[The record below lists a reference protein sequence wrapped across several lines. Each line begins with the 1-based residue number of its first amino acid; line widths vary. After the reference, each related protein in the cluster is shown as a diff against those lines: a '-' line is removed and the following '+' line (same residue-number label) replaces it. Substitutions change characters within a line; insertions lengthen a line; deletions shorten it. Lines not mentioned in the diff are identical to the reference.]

1 MSSVT
6 PVPPAGPAD
15 AAVGA
20 TILVVDDSPVNLR
33 LVVRTLEGRGYRLL
47 AAKNGRAALD
57 IARRVHPDLILLDVM
72 MPELDGFEVCR
83 ALKSDPSTRDAI
95 VVFLSALGEVTDKV
109 TGLELG
115 ASDYITKPIQ
125 PEEVIARV
133 ANHVARQQLEREVR
147 RSRDRL
153 ERELASAGAMQR
165 RILPA
170 ALPSGMGATFAAY
183 YRTSLYAGGDYY
195 DVFPLPDGQF
205 GVIVADVSG
214 HGAPS
219 AIVMAM
225 IRAAVHAFPG
235 FACDPA
241 EMLRYLNRHF
251 EFLWES
257 PMFATAL
264 SALIDPRDRS
274 VTIACAGHPPPLLL
288 RGRQVTVL
296 PVDATMPVLMM
307 DLPKVPDVRHALQGG
322 DRLLVLH
329 RWRDRAVESRRR
341 HVRSPTPR
349 RRVRAHGRTRAGRS
363 GARPRRRSRH
373 VCRRAR
379 ARRRPDAVADCDR
392 GAGESVKSDFTPS
405 SISLSRRSRR

>member
-1 MSSVT
+1 M
-6 PVPPAGPAD
+6 
-15 AAVGA
+15 
-20 TILVVDDSPVNLR
+20 VDDSPVNLR

-83 ALKSDPSTRDAI
+83 ALKSDPATRDAI

-195 DVFPLPDGQF
+195 DVFALPDGQF

-264 SALIDPRDRS
+264 CALIDPARAKRHDRVRRPS
-274 VTIACAGHPPPLLL
+274 AAAPPARRTGEPRAGRCDDAGADDGPAAGPRRAARAAERRPP
-288 RGRQVTVL
+288 
-296 PVDATMPVLMM
+296 
-307 DLPKVPDVRHALQGG
+307 AL
-322 DRLLVLH
+322 LH
-329 RWRDRAVESRRR
+329 RRRDRAARPGRRD
-341 HVRSPTPR
+341 VRPAAPDR
-349 RRVRAHGRTRAGRS
+349 LVRAHGESARLPIRCWRSSRIWTRSPPSAS
-363 GARPRRRSRH
+363 PTTTRR
-373 VCRRAR
+373 C
-379 ARRRPDAVADCDR
+379 C
-392 GAGESVKSDFTPS
+392 
-405 SISLSRRSRR
+405 

>member
-1 MSSVT
+1 MASVMPLPPGSP
-6 PVPPAGPAD
+6 PVHTTS
-15 AAVGA
+15 A

-83 ALKSDPSTRDAI
+83 ALKGDPDTRDAI

-165 RILPA
+165 RILPV
-170 ALPSGMGATFAAY
+170 ALPKGMGATFAAY

-195 DVFPLPDGQF
+195 DVFALPDGQF

-241 EMLRYLNRHF
+241 EMIRYLNRHF

-264 SALIDPRDRS
+264 SALVDPRELS

-288 RGRQVTVL
+288 RDGRVSVL
-296 PVDATMPVLMM
+296 GVDATMPILMM
-307 DLPKVPDVRHALQGG
+307 ELTRVPDVRHPLQKG
-322 DRLLVLH
+322 DRLLFYTDGVTERTDTTDDMFELP
-329 RWRDRAVESRRR
+329 RLIAALE
-341 HVRSPTPR
+341 RSTSLAPADQ
-349 RRVRAHGRTRAGRS
+349 VQAI
-363 GARPRRRSRH
+363 
-373 VCRRAR
+373 
-379 ARRRPDAVADCDR
+379 VADLDAF
-392 GAGESVKSDFTPS
+392 AGDHEPDDDQTLLLIAIEEDVKSEA
-405 SISLSRRSRR
+405 

>member
-1 MSSVT
+1 MTMFS
-6 PVPPAGPAD
+6 AGDRANVSGP
-15 AAVGA
+15 

-47 AAKNGRAALD
+47 AARNGRAALE
-57 IARRVHPDLILLDVM
+57 IARRARPDLILLDVM
-72 MPELDGFEVCR
+72 MPEMDGFEVCR
-83 ALKSDPSTRDAI
+83 ALKADPETRDSI

-125 PEEVIARV
+125 SGEVIARV

-153 ERELASAGAMQR
+153 QKELESAGAMQR
-165 RILPA
+165 GILPA
-170 ALPSGMGATFAAY
+170 RLPSGNGAAFSAY

-195 DVFPLPDGQF
+195 DVLQLPDGQF

-214 HGAPS
+214 HGAPA

-241 EMLRYLNRHF
+241 EMVRYLNRHF

-264 SALIDPRDRS
+264 CALVDPTDRS

-288 RGRQVTVL
+288 SRGTVRAF
-296 PVDATMPVLMM
+296 PVQATLPVLMM
-307 DLPKVPDVRHALQGG
+307 NLPSVPEVRQILEPG
-322 DRLLVLH
+322 DRLLFYTDGVT
-329 RWRDRAVESRRR
+329 ER
-341 HVRSPTPR
+341 HDPADDMYDFPRLMASLERSAGQTPDEQVRSI
-349 RRVRAHGRTRAGRS
+349 
-363 GARPRRRSRH
+363 
-373 VCRRAR
+373 
-379 ARRRPDAVADCDR
+379 VADLDAFAGDR
-392 GAGESVKSDFTPS
+392 EPDDDQTLLLMAID
-405 SISLSRRSRR
+405 

>member
-1 MSSVT
+1 MASVM
-6 PVPPAGPAD
+6 PFPPGSPSLHTTS
-15 AAVGA
+15 A

-83 ALKSDPSTRDAI
+83 ALKGDPDTRDAI

-170 ALPSGMGATFAAY
+170 ALPKGMGATFAAY

-195 DVFPLPDGQF
+195 DVFALPDGQF

-241 EMLRYLNRHF
+241 EMIRYLNRHF

-264 SALIDPRDRS
+264 SALVDPREPS

-288 RGRQVTVL
+288 RDGRVSVL
-296 PVDATMPVLMM
+296 GVDATMPILLME
-307 DLPKVPDVRHALQGG
+307 LTRVPDVRHTLHQG
-322 DRLLVLH
+322 DRLLFYTDGVTERTDTTDDMFEL
-329 RWRDRAVESRRR
+329 
-341 HVRSPTPR
+341 PR
-349 RRVRAHGRTRAGRS
+349 LIEALERNASLAPADQVQAI
-363 GARPRRRSRH
+363 
-373 VCRRAR
+373 
-379 ARRRPDAVADCDR
+379 VADLDAF
-392 GAGESVKSDFTPS
+392 AGDHEPDDDQTLLLIAIEEDLKSEA
-405 SISLSRRSRR
+405 

>member
-1 MSSVT
+1 MATVAPLPSGN
-6 PVPPAGPAD
+6 PPSQSPAS
-15 AAVGA
+15 A

-57 IARRVHPDLILLDVM
+57 IARRVRPDLILLDVM

-83 ALKSDPSTRDAI
+83 ALKNDPNTRDAI

-153 ERELASAGAMQR
+153 ERELESAGAMQR

-170 ALPSGMGATFAAY
+170 ALPQGVGATFAAY

-195 DVFPLPDGQF
+195 DVFALPDGQF

-264 SALIDPRDRS
+264 SALIDPRELS
-274 VTIACAGHPPPLLL
+274 VTVACAGHPPPLLL
-288 RGRQVTVL
+288 RDGRASIL
-296 PVDATMPVLMM
+296 GVDATMPILMM
-307 DLPKVPDVRHALQGG
+307 ELTRVPDVRHQLQQG
-322 DRLLVLH
+322 DRLLFYTDGVTE
-329 RWRDRAVESRRR
+329 RTDARDDMFDLPRLIASLE
-341 HVRSPTPR
+341 RS
-349 RRVRAHGRTRAGRS
+349 AS
-363 GARPRRRSRH
+363 LE
-373 VCRRAR
+373 
-379 ARRRPDAVADCDR
+379 PDAQVASIVSDLDAFAGDR
-392 GAGESVKSDFTPS
+392 EPDDDQTLLLIEVVKV
-405 SISLSRRSRR
+405 

>member
-1 MSSVT
+1 MTSET
-6 PVPPAGPAD
+6 PTVENGV
-15 AAVGA
+15 AVRA

-47 AAKNGRAALD
+47 AAKNGRSALD

-72 MPELDGFEVCR
+72 MPEMDGFEVCR
-83 ALKSDPSTRDAI
+83 ALKADPFTRDAI

-125 PEEVIARV
+125 AEEVIARV

-153 ERELASAGAMQR
+153 QRELASAGEMQR

-170 ALPSGMGATFAAY
+170 ALPSGDGAAFAAY

-195 DVFPLPDGQF
+195 DVFSLPDRQF

-214 HGAPS
+214 HGAPA

-251 EFLWES
+251 QFLWES

-264 SALIDPRDRS
+264 SALLDPKDRTL
-274 VTIACAGHPPPLLL
+274 TIACAGHPPPLLL
-288 RGRQVTVL
+288 RRGHVDFL
-296 PVDATMPVLMM
+296 PVQATMPVLMM
-307 DLPKVPDVRHALQGG
+307 DLPVVPETKHELESG
-322 DRLLVLH
+322 DRLLFYTDGVTERHDPHDDMYDFPRLI
-329 RWRDRAVESRRR
+329 AAFES
-341 HVRSPTPR
+341 T
-349 RRVRAHGRTRAGRS
+349 AHLG
-363 GARPRRRSRH
+363 PEDQI
-373 VCRRAR
+373 
-379 ARRRPDAVADCDR
+379 DALVGGLDAF
-392 GAGESVKSDFTPS
+392 AGEREPEDDQTLLLIVVE
-405 SISLSRRSRR
+405 

>member
-1 MSSVT
+1 MTVAP
-6 PVPPAGPAD
+6 PVDESLAPA
-15 AAVGA
+15 GA

-47 AAKNGRAALD
+47 AAKNGRAAID
-57 IARRVHPDLILLDVM
+57 IARRVRPDLILLDVM
-72 MPELDGFEVCR
+72 MPEMDGFEVCR
-83 ALKSDPSTRDAI
+83 ALKTDPSTRDAI

-125 PEEVIARV
+125 AEEVIARV

-170 ALPSGMGATFAAY
+170 ALPSGRGATFAAY

-195 DVFPLPDGQF
+195 DVMTLPDGRF
-205 GVIVADVSG
+205 SVIVADVSG

-235 FACDPA
+235 SAYDPA

-264 SALIDPRDRS
+264 CALVDPRDRS
-274 VTIACAGHPPPLLL
+274 VSIACAGHPPPLQL
-288 RGRQVTVL
+288 RDGRVRPFQVE
-296 PVDATMPVLMM
+296 ATMPVLMM
-307 DLPKVPDVRHALQGG
+307 DLPSVPEVRHVLQAG
-322 DRLLVLH
+322 DRLVFYTDGVTERYDPHDDMYDLSRLTASLERSAHQGPNDQVLAIVN
-329 RWRDRAVESRRR
+329 DL
-341 HVRSPTPR
+341 
-349 RRVRAHGRTRAGRS
+349 
-363 GARPRRRSRH
+363 
-373 VCRRAR
+373 
-379 ARRRPDAVADCDR
+379 DAF
-392 GAGESVKSDFTPS
+392 AGEREPEDDQTLLLMA
-405 SISLSRRSRR
+405 IE